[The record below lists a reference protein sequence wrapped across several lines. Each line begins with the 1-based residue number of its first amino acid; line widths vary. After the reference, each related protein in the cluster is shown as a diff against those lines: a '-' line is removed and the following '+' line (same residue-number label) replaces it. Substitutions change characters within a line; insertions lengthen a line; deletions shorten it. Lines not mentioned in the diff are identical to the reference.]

1 MALDPARPGQ
11 AIDFAPLGYA
21 LLGIA
26 PLGTAPL
33 DTAPLDTAPLETAPR
48 SPAAHT
54 IRRPHAIELIRFVPP
69 AGATPG
75 RR

>member
-33 DTAPLDTAPLETAPR
+33 DTAPLDTAPR

-54 IRRPHAIELIRFVPP
+54 IRRPHAIELIRVVPP
-69 AGATPG
+69 AGAAPG